1 MHKFLFVV
9 VLVALSAGSASAQV
23 SGSNFVRVELNHPNP
38 AFAVTWLNLRHMHS
52 LQPCYARFRPEPDDD
67 IVACIHMD
75 GHVPGNYNRLF
86 HSRKPYAQ
94 AVRDILS
101 LPNPTWPSA
110 VISGPVTAT
119 VGTPVTLTATVTDPD
134 YGDSWTYAW
143 IESSATMNGGTFGDA
158 TAAVTTY
165 TPAMV
170 GTVILWVLVLDD
182 AAAVSVGVASGGRH
196 RVGDGEVDEGAQTA
210 ARWTGRSG
218 LAGPGRVRAR
228 GC

>member
-1 MHKFLFVV
+1 MDRTLIVAAL
-9 VLVALSAGSASAQV
+9 VLCVLAPAPTSAQV
-23 SGSNFVRVELNHPNP
+23 SSSDFVLVDLYDYEGVPGFLTR
-38 AFAVTWLNLRHMHS
+38 WLNLRHMHS
-52 LQPCYARFRPEPDDD
+52 IEPCRAPSRDHPTFPEATY
-67 IVACIHMD
+67 ACIHMD
-75 GHVPGNYNRLF
+75 GHVAGNYNRIFRSL
-86 HSRKPYAQ
+86 KLYPQ

-143 IESSATMNGGTFGDA
+143 IESSSTMNGGTFGDA

-182 AAAVSVGVASGGRH
+182 AQQSVSVSHQV
-196 RVGDGEVDEGAQTA
+196 VVTE
-210 ARWTGRSG
+210 
-218 LAGPGRVRAR
+218 
-228 GC
+228 